1 MDEGTLENIAEFIC
15 GDDTQNHPVYRS
27 GYKITQ
33 FFERAGLPQFVHD
46 GSTRNQWVLE
56 RLKECD
62 TGQLELVLKRL
73 ASPVEYGGDEK
84 EIETGLRQLNT
95 ILRAENMK
103 IRIDGVE
110 PKIEKITADFSGDGG
125 GTKDSNLIPSP
136 DFLSL
141 GLKPELVESLENRW
155 EEAQRCDKAGA
166 HLAAIIMMGSILE
179 GLLLGVFEQHPK
191 TVNKGRRGPH
201 KKFSDWKLAE
211 MIDVAHRVGW
221 FNLHVQSFSH
231 ALRDFRNL
239 IHPSHQ
245 VQRGTYPD
253 ADTCSVSWGV
263 VQAVVN
269 ALVSKNLQD
278 AP

>member
-1 MDEGTLENIAEFIC
+1 MDEGTLEYIAEFIC
-15 GDDTQNHPVYRS
+15 GDDTRNHPVYRS
-27 GYKITQ
+27 GYKITK
-33 FFERAGLPQFVHD
+33 FFEQAGLPQFVHD
-46 GSTRNQWVLE
+46 GSTRKQWVLE
-56 RLKECD
+56 RLEECD

-73 ASPVEYGGDEK
+73 ASPLEYGGDTK
-84 EIETGLRQLNT
+84 KIETGLRQLNT
-95 ILRAENMK
+95 ILRAENIQ

-110 PKIEKITADFSGDGG
+110 PKLKKITADFSGDGG

-141 GLKPELVESLENRW
+141 GLKPELVESLKKRW

-166 HLAAIIMMGSILE
+166 HLSAIIMMGSILE
-179 GLLLGVFEQHPK
+179 GLLLGVFEQDPE
-191 TVNKGRRGPH
+191 TANKGRRGPP

-211 MIDVAHRVGW
+211 MIDVARQGGW
-221 FNLHVQSFSH
+221 FDLDVQKFSH

-245 VQRGTYPD
+245 VQQKTYPD
-253 ADTCSVSWGV
+253 ADTCRISWEV
-263 VQAVVN
+263 VQAAVN
-269 ALVSKNLQD
+269 DLVSKNQQD

>member
-1 MDEGTLENIAEFIC
+1 MDEGTLEYIAEFIC

-33 FFERAGLPQFVHD
+33 FFEQAGLPRFVHER
-46 GSTRNQWVLE
+46 SSRKQWVFE

-73 ASPVEYGGDEK
+73 ASPFEYGGDTK
-84 EIETGLRQLNT
+84 KIETGLRQLNT

-110 PKIEKITADFSGDGG
+110 PKLEKITADFSGDGE

-141 GLKPELVESLENRW
+141 GLKPELVESLKNRW

-166 HLAAIIMMGSILE
+166 HLSAIIMMGSILE
-179 GLLLGVFEQHPK
+179 GLLLGVFEQDPK
-191 TVNKGRRGPH
+191 TANKCRSAPR
-201 KKFSDWKLAE
+201 KNFSDWKLAE
-211 MIDVAHRVGW
+211 MIDVAHQGGW
-221 FNLHVQSFSH
+221 FGSHVQKFSH
-231 ALRDFRNL
+231 VLRDFRNF

-245 VQRGTYPD
+245 VQQKTYPD
-253 ADTCSVSWGV
+253 ADTCSISWKV
-263 VQAVVN
+263 VQAAVN
-269 ALVSKNLQD
+269 GLISKNQQD